1 MPTLHLTRGIPGSG
15 KSTFAKQ
22 WVQEDP
28 EGRVRINRDDLRGMM
43 FATDS
48 KLLSPEQERQVS
60 NVEKS
65 AARAALNAGKDVII
79 DATNLRSR
87 YVREWFTLGFPVRFH
102 DFPVELHIALARNA
116 TRENPIPREAIE
128 KMFTRATLNGALPPA
143 PVGDPVTG
151 RPYEQDWDLP
161 SAYIVDVDGTLAHMN
176 GRSPYDWGRVDED
189 TVDPAVR
196 DMVNALEQGHNI
208 VLLSGR
214 DSIARALTEK
224 WLTDN
229 FIRYDELH
237 MRAAGDSR
245 RDTVVKRELFDAHIR
260 DRFNVMG
267 AIDDRPSV
275 CRFWRSIG
283 VKTFQ
288 VGDPHH
294 EF

>member
-15 KSTFAKQ
+15 KSTFAKN

-28 EGRVRINRDDLRGMM
+28 EGRVRINRDDLRGML

-60 NVEKS
+60 VIEKG

-87 YVREWFTLGFPVRFH
+87 YVREWFALGVPVRFH
-102 DFPVELHIALARNA
+102 DFPVELHIALERNA
-116 TRENPIPREAIE
+116 GREHPIPREAIE
-128 KMFTRATLNGALPPA
+128 KMFARATLNGALPPA
-143 PVGDPVTG
+143 PVGDPVTA
-151 RPYEQDWDLP
+151 RRYEQDWELE
-161 SAYIVDVDGTLAHMN
+161 SAYIVDIDGTLAHMD
-176 GRSPYDWGRVDED
+176 GRSPYDWTRVGED
-189 TVDPAVR
+189 AVDPAVR
-196 DMVNALEQGHNI
+196 DIVNALEQSHHI
-208 VLLSGR
+208 ILLSGR
-214 DSIARALTEK
+214 DSAARSFTEK
-224 WLTDN
+224 WLTDH

-245 RDTVVKRELFDAHIR
+245 RDTVIKRELFDAHVR

-267 AIDDRPSV
+267 VIDDRPSV